1 MSYDYLSEA
10 EALKQSF
17 VDYIKRHQGSM
28 TNEAR
33 EGMREILVDIKM
45 LLYSYDP
52 EMPLTEISRSFP
64 SSDRCLNP
72 GFFGCDDSTTSTVV
86 VNVIDKLL
94 MKVLK
99 LRGNYRSKIVKLYYL
114 WQF

>member
-1 MSYDYLSEA
+1 MSYDYISEA
-10 EALKQSF
+10 KSLRQSF
-17 VDYIKRHQGSM
+17 IDYINGHRGSM

-33 EGMREILVDIKM
+33 EGLREIMVDIKM

-72 GFFGCDDSTTSTVV
+72 GFYGCDDSTTSVIVV
-86 VNVIDKLL
+86 RTLDKFIKHLH
-94 MKVLK
+94 
-99 LRGNYRSKIVKLYYL
+99 RR
-114 WQF
+114 QDA

>member
-17 VDYIKRHQGSM
+17 VDYIKRHRGSM
-28 TNEAR
+28 TNKAR

-86 VNVIDKLL
+86 VNVIDKFIKHLH
-94 MKVLK
+94 
-99 LRGNYRSKIVKLYYL
+99 RRHDA
-114 WQF
+114 